1 MLIISQLQK
10 KKKDI
15 KLNRKREEAVG
26 KKEKRASSLP
36 LSEQLP
42 ESVKN
47 IEGGIIINWF
57 NVLAFGV
64 KQIWVQNHYLT
75 VTFNITLDKCS
86 ISVNLLHSSVRI
98 IKSHLQ
104 NCYKH

>member
-47 IEGGIIINWF
+47 IEGGIIIN
-57 NVLAFGV
+57 
-64 KQIWVQNHYLT
+64 
-75 VTFNITLDKCS
+75 
-86 ISVNLLHSSVRI
+86 
-98 IKSHLQ
+98 
-104 NCYKH
+104 